1 MCLPIPPE
9 PYSGVAL
16 IQAFPI
22 RRFWLSVSPGLA
34 PQPELFLDDPVGEAE
49 QHRLALRMMAV
60 LHPARHDED
69 IVGLPGEFGAADP
82 GLAGSFND
90 DEDGAVGRAVGL
102 AGETRRQQL
111 DKGSDRRH
119 RERAARRLHITPL

>member
-49 QHRLALRMMAV
+49 QHRLALRMMGV
-60 LHPARHDED
+60 LHQARHEED
-69 IVGLPGEFGAADP
+69 IVGLPGEFGAAYP
-82 GLAGSFND
+82 CLAWSCDD
-90 DEDGAVGRAVGL
+90 DEDGDLWRVIGRA
-102 AGETRRQQL
+102 GESHTQHH
-111 DKGSDRRH
+111 DTWSD
-119 RERAARRLHITPL
+119 I